1 MSEPSGDRAEGP
13 AAPEGRAAAP
23 EGRAA
28 APEGRAAAPE
38 GRAAAP
44 EGVDDLGPGV
54 GEALERLRP
63 RDLAVGMLTYNN
75 AETAAAVAQSAVR
88 GIEQYLPGTSAV
100 ILSVDTGSVDGT
112 PDTLVGPSAV
122 PVVSMV
128 HQARLAERLTVP
140 FHGVPGRSEALR
152 RTLAA
157 SHRLG
162 ARALVLL
169 EADLASPPPE
179 WVARLALPVL
189 EDKAGFVAPVYA
201 RHRYEG
207 TITNL
212 LLAPLIRALYGRRVR
227 QPFGGEQALS
237 GRLVDHL
244 LIHPQWDWR
253 SDDLSDVWVLGTAIA
268 DGFSVWETWL
278 GRRTIRSRART
289 TDLPSML
296 AQTLGAVFAVMH
308 RHQDLW
314 LDVRGS
320 EPLPEV
326 GERVLPAVDPIEVD
340 VPRMIEGFRLGLRD
354 LVPIWEHILAPETLG
369 DVLSLETVD
378 PAEFRFPDD
387 VWARVA
393 YDFALGYHYDVV
405 YRDHLLR
412 SLAPLYLGRTAA
424 FVRQTQ
430 GRSAEATEAM
440 LDAVGAA
447 FERQKPYLTDRWR

>member
-1 MSEPSGDRAEGP
+1 MSEPSGDRAAGP
-13 AAPEGRAAAP
+13 RAPEGRAAAP
-23 EGRAA
+23 GV
-28 APEGRAAAPE
+28 
-38 GRAAAP
+38 
-44 EGVDDLGPGV
+44 VDDLGSGV
-54 GEALERLRP
+54 GETLERLRP

-88 GIEQYLPGTSAV
+88 GIERHLPGTTAAIV
-100 ILSVDTGSVDGT
+100 VVDTGSADGT
-112 PDTLVGPSAV
+112 PEAVAV
-122 PVVSMV
+122 PSPVPVLSIV
-128 HQARLAERLTVP
+128 HQAPLTERLSVP

-152 RTLAA
+152 RMLVA
-157 SHRLG
+157 SQRLG

-169 EADLASPPPE
+169 EADVAAPPPE

-227 QPFGGEQALS
+227 QPFGGQQALS

-244 LIHPQWDWR
+244 LIHPQWNWR

-268 DGFSVWETWL
+268 DGFNVWETWL
-278 GRRTIRSRART
+278 GRRTIRSRTRT

-326 GERVLPAVDPIEVD
+326 GERVLPAVDPIEVQ
-340 VPRMIEGFRLGLRD
+340 VPRMIEGFRLGVRD
-354 LVPIWEHILAPETLG
+354 LVPIWEQILAPETLG
-369 DVLSLETVD
+369 DVLSLEAAD
-378 PAEFRFPDD
+378 PAEFRFSDD
-387 VWARVA
+387 LWARVV
-393 YDFALGYHYDVV
+393 YDFAIGFHYDVV

-430 GRSAEATEAM
+430 SHSAETTEAM